1 MAEEGSI
8 WFRHVFLYGDFN
20 TLIFLYNISG
30 YFNLWM
36 NIAAIFSNMSPIE
49 YAPLISVYCAFLVL
63 IYIFVYIIFSSSS
76 LLTNFRTKCI
86 GCIIVLLSPVMTPE
100 VWLSPLNCMS
110 YFGILTFLILFEKK
124 DSLTFKKINPFILF
138 LSGLS
143 GPYGFVLSPL
153 YCLKYFIFKNRYDLI
168 NFLVIFA
175 CFIFQSLIFIYAKNL
190 DLVAPDRFYLTYEK
204 IINFIYNAPLKAFF
218 GREILQTLI
227 SISNIAF
234 AKTTLLVIT
243 LLLLLLFLLLSIFI
257 KKKDY
262 ILNVIFAAFLI
273 ESFLVLVGSA
283 YKDFAGGRYSVV
295 PGVII
300 LFMIVRLLFIF
311 KYSYYQ
317 HIFRIVLI
325 LSLTSGFLEFRY
337 LNLYPNLILCKNC
350 PIWKEEIS
358 IWKKDKKY
366 LIKTWPYP
374 QERVQLY

>member
-1 MAEEGSI
+1 
-8 WFRHVFLYGDFN
+8 
-20 TLIFLYNISG
+20 
-30 YFNLWM
+30 
-36 NIAAIFSNMSPIE
+36 
-49 YAPLISVYCAFLVL
+49 
-63 IYIFVYIIFSSSS
+63 
-76 LLTNFRTKCI
+76 
-86 GCIIVLLSPVMTPE
+86 
-100 VWLSPLNCMS
+100 MS

-124 DSLTFKKINPFILF
+124 DSLNFKKINLFILF

-143 GPYGFVLSPL
+143 GPYGFVLWPL
-153 YCLKYFIFKNRYDLI
+153 YCLKYFLSKNRYDLI

-218 GREILQTLI
+218 GREFLQILI
-227 SISNIAF
+227 SISNIKF
-234 AKTTLLVIT
+234 AKITLLVLT
-243 LLLLLLFLLLSIFI
+243 LLLLLLFLSIFI

-273 ESFLVLVGSA
+273 EAFLVLVGSA

-317 HIFRIVLI
+317 HIFRII
-325 LSLTSGFLEFRY
+325 LVFSLTSGFLEFRY
-337 LNLYPNLILCKNC
+337 LNLYPNLLLCKNC

-374 QERVQLY
+374 KERVQLY